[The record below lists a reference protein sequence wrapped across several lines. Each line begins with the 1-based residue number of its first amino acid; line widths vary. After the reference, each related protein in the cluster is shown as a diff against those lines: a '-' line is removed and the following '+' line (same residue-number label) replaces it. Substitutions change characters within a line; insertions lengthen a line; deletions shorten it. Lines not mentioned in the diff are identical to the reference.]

1 MDYWRKRFKDDIL
14 QDKMNNDVR
23 SYARSQLDQGVDQKL
38 IKSELLASGWDES
51 YIEKLL
57 GEVVGG
63 NFSANTQLVVAPV
76 SPSMVEIFM
85 GFVSFSL
92 LWTGAFALGT
102 LYFQIINKVFP
113 DPLLDGPSR
122 FFYLFSSPTSDALL
136 RSSMASLF
144 VVFPLYVAI
153 LFFMFRRFSRFPSKR
168 ESRLV
173 KWFTYIILYATAMT
187 AVGDLSSMISNFLE
201 GELSGRTF
209 LKAATIF
216 VIAGLIITFYA
227 FERKKVEFKKGV
239 SSRIFLSIGGFAT
252 VLVLAGIILGFFLG
266 NSPGT
271 ERNRKFD
278 SERATNL
285 QYAQSAIEGYAAK
298 NNALPISLEVLKSDT
313 TYNYYA
319 KYLIDPETRKS
330 FEYTVVLDGKSS
342 GIAQYKLCANFALS
356 ALTDSG
362 SGSYQNYGGSSWG
375 IHDRGRVCKDMNVTL
390 SRSLF
395 NYNNSDMG
403 GLLQSPQSKPLQ

>member
-153 LFFMFRRFSRFPSKR
+153 LFF
-168 ESRLV
+168 
-173 KWFTYIILYATAMT
+173 
-187 AVGDLSSMISNFLE
+187 
-201 GELSGRTF
+201 
-209 LKAATIF
+209 IF
-216 VIAGLIITFYA
+216 VSTQIKRLI
-227 FERKKVEFKKGV
+227 
-239 SSRIFLSIGGFAT
+239 L
-252 VLVLAGIILGFFLG
+252 LWLC
-266 NSPGT
+266 
-271 ERNRKFD
+271 
-278 SERATNL
+278 
-285 QYAQSAIEGYAAK
+285 
-298 NNALPISLEVLKSDT
+298 SLLW
-313 TYNYYA
+313 
-319 KYLIDPETRKS
+319 RW
-330 FEYTVVLDGKSS
+330 F
-342 GIAQYKLCANFALS
+342 
-356 ALTDSG
+356 
-362 SGSYQNYGGSSWG
+362 
-375 IHDRGRVCKDMNVTL
+375 
-390 SRSLF
+390 RS
-395 NYNNSDMG
+395 
-403 GLLQSPQSKPLQ
+403 